1 MAKAKVSIIIPAF
14 NESQTIGALVA
25 EIKNLYPDFE
35 VVVVDD
41 HSADNTAKV
50 AEDAGAVVYS
60 HPYNIGN
67 GASIKTGIRNASGKI
82 LVFMDGDAQH
92 NPKDIKRL
100 VEHFPEYDMV
110 VGARQKGNQSSSLR
124 GFGNK
129 IYNWLARYVTKF
141 PVEDLTS
148 GFRAI
153 KSNVARKNLY
163 LLPNS
168 YSYPTTITLSV
179 IRSGRAVKYVPISIN
194 KRKKGESK
202 IRISKDGVRFVL
214 IIIKICTLYSPLR
227 VFLPISLFMFFLG
240 LAYYFYTYFTASR
253 FTNMSLL
260 LFTNSIVIFMIGLV
274 SEQISQ
280 MRFDRSEEPK

>member
-141 PVEDLTS
+141 PVQDLTS

-153 KSNVARKNLY
+153 KFNVARKNLY

-240 LAYYFYTYFTASR
+240 LTYYFYTYFTASR

>member
-25 EIKNLYPDFE
+25 ETKNLYPDFE
-35 VVVVDD
+35 VVVIDD
-41 HSADNTAKV
+41 HSTDNTAKV
-50 AEDAGAVVYS
+50 AKGAGAIVYS

-67 GASIKTGIRNASGKI
+67 GGSIKTGIRKASGKI

-92 NPKDIKRL
+92 DPKDIKRL
-100 VEHFPEYDMV
+100 IEHFPEYDMV

-124 GFGNK
+124 AVGNK

-141 PVEDLTS
+141 PVQDLTS

-179 IRSGRAVKYVPISIN
+179 IRSGRAVKYVPISIH

-202 IRISKDGVRFVL
+202 IRILKDGVRFIL
-214 IIIKICTLYSPLR
+214 IIMKICTLYSPLR
-227 VFLPISLFMFFLG
+227 IFLPISLFMFLLG
-240 LAYYFYTYFTASR
+240 LAYYLYTYFTASR

>member
-14 NESQTIGALVA
+14 NESQTIGTLVA

-35 VVVVDD
+35 VVVIDD
-41 HSADNTAKV
+41 YSTDNTAKV
-50 AEDAGAVVYS
+50 AKGAGAIVYS

-67 GASIKTGIRNASGKI
+67 GGSIKTGIRKASGKI

-92 NPKDIKRL
+92 DPKDIKRL
-100 VEHFPEYDMV
+100 IEHFPEYDMV

-124 GFGNK
+124 AVGNK

-141 PVEDLTS
+141 PVQDLTS

-179 IRSGRAVKYVPISIN
+179 IRSGRAVKKQNSDIERRGKVYTDN
-194 KRKKGESK
+194 YEN
-202 IRISKDGVRFVL
+202 L
-214 IIIKICTLYSPLR
+214 HPL
-227 VFLPISLFMFFLG
+227 FSFKNIF
-240 LAYYFYTYFTASR
+240 AY
-253 FTNMSLL
+253 
-260 LFTNSIVIFMIGLV
+260 
-274 SEQISQ
+274 
-280 MRFDRSEEPK
+280 